1 MQMTSPS
8 SPFSPLARGVCC
20 AHGQST
26 SPDECLIEKQQFQR
40 EGERFMRGSAN
51 IRDVSNLQ
59 CSGGPAIDRAPG
71 CNVGSA
77 VGAPPSLCPS
87 CVLASSPSLLP
98 SRPPPSRLCRSTSR
112 LPFFPA
118 LGRGTPAT
126 PCQPCAMASCS
137 SPGTSFP
144 LGFLAS
150 SFLARRQQQHPVSW
164 ATLAVFLTFMVHD
177 SSLCHDYPVA
187 PSVCAMLFPLTSV
200 LSSSPVC

>member
-112 LPFFPA
+112 L
-118 LGRGTPAT
+118 L
-126 PCQPCAMASCS
+126 S
-137 SPGTSFP
+137 SPPWGEGRRRHRVSHAP
-144 LGFLAS
+144 WLLAPPRGRRSRSAFLPPPFLQDAS
-150 SFLARRQQQHPVSW
+150 SSI
-164 ATLAVFLTFMVHD
+164 
-177 SSLCHDYPVA
+177 
-187 PSVCAMLFPLTSV
+187 LFHGQP
-200 LSSSPVC
+200 